1 MPDVEIEF
9 RAAAA
14 RLVQAMRHN
23 PPELEPLN
31 ESVRHLTNL
40 LAGDA
45 NVDHLENAALAVID
59 VYDRSGLEIS
69 DAAVLA
75 AMERLR
81 EAAEE
86 LDRGR

>member
-1 MPDVEIEF
+1 MLDCEIEF

-14 RLVQAMRHN
+14 RLAQAMRHY
-23 PPELEPLN
+23 PPGLEPLN
-31 ESVRHLTNL
+31 ESVRHLTSL
-40 LAGDA
+40 LAADA
-45 NVDHLENAALAVID
+45 DVDHLENAALAVID

-86 LDRGR
+86 LDRSR